1 MMYGESKRP
10 DFDERITGWLRRIY
24 AAPSGTAYWDSLES
38 RIMARLA
45 EMELPWWTEFD
56 RWAKPALLAAAA
68 LLFAAGIAMYRAQQV
83 DAMLT
88 RSELLST
95 PDDDAVAATVVPA
108 GPREGPLRA
117 VINARD

>member
-1 MMYGESKRP
+1 MMYGESNRP
-10 DFDERITGWLRRIY
+10 DLDGRITGWLRRIY
-24 AAPSGTAYWDSLES
+24 AAPSGTAYWDNLES

-45 EMELPWWTEFD
+45 EIELPWWTEFD

-68 LLFAAGIAMYRAQQV
+68 LMLAAGVAMYRAQQV
-83 DAMLT
+83 DAMMT
-88 RSELLST
+88 RIELQST
-95 PDDDAVAATVVPA
+95 QDAEAAAAAVTPA